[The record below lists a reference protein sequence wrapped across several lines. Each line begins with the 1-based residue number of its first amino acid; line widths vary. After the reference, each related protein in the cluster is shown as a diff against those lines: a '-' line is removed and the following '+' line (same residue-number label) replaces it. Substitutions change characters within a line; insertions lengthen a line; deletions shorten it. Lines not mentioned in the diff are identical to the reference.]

1 MSVSPADAAP
11 AARAAGGPRVVLVG
25 PMGSGKSTVGALL
38 AERLGVPYRDTDA
51 DIVAAEG
58 RAIADLFVD
67 EGEPYFRERERAA
80 VRDAVAAH
88 TGVLSLGGGAILDE
102 GTRALLRGLPVV
114 YLSMDVEEAVRR
126 VGLNTARPLLAV
138 NPRKQWREL
147 MEARRHLYEEVARA
161 VVATD
166 DRTPEEV
173 AEAVLDALELKTA
186 TPGGRPPGP
195 RPEDAMTSKVTR
207 IHVDGTAGTE
217 PYEVLVGRQLLG
229 ELGGLIGGAVKRVAV
244 IHPEALAETGDALRQ
259 DLADQ
264 GYEAVAVQV
273 PNAEEA
279 KTAEVAAY
287 CWKALGQSGFTRTD
301 VIVGV
306 GGGATTDLA
315 GFVAASWLRGVRW
328 IAVPT
333 TVLGMVDAAVG
344 GKTGINTAEG
354 KNLVGAF
361 HPPAGVLC
369 DLAALDSLPVHD
381 YVSGL
386 AEIIKAGFIADPAIL
401 DLIEADPE
409 AARTPAGPHTAE
421 LIERS
426 IRVKAEVVS
435 GDLKESGRREILNY
449 GHTLAHAIE
458 KNERYK
464 WRHGAAVAVGMHFAA
479 ELGRLAGRLDD
490 ATADRHRTVLESVGL
505 PLSYRYDQWPKLLE
519 TMKVDKKSRGDLLRF
534 IVLDGLAKPT
544 VLEGPD
550 PAVLLAAYGEV
561 AD

>member
-1 MSVSPADAAP
+1 MS
-11 AARAAGGPRVVLVG
+11 GPLVVLVG
-25 PMGSGKSTVGALL
+25 PMGVGKSTVGELL
-38 AERLGVPYRDTDA
+38 AARLGTTYRDTDA
-51 DIVAAEG
+51 DIVAEAGKPIAE
-58 RAIADLFVD
+58 IFYD
-67 EGEPYFRERERAA
+67 EGEEHFRALERR
-80 VRDAVAAH
+80 AVAAAVAGH
-88 TGVLSLGGGAILDE
+88 PGVLSLGGGAVLD
-102 GTRALLRGLPVV
+102 GTTRELLAGHPVV
-114 YLSMDVEEAVRR
+114 YLSMDVDEAVRR

-138 NPRKQWREL
+138 NPRRQWREL
-147 MEARRHLYEEVARA
+147 MDARRHLYEEVART

-166 DRTPEEV
+166 EHTPEEV
-173 AEAVLDALELKTA
+173 AQAIIDALELPEGA
-186 TPGGRPPGP
+186 AAPGVESTGMTQQGP
-195 RPEDAMTSKVTR
+195 TR
-207 IHVDGTAGTE
+207 IQVAGSAGSD
-217 PYEVLVGRQLLG
+217 PYEVLVSHRLLG
-229 ELGGLIGGAVKRVAV
+229 ELPQLIGDRARRVAV
-244 IHPEALAETGDALRQ
+244 LHPEALAETGEAVRQ

-264 GYEAVAVQV
+264 GYEAIAIQL

-287 CWKALGQSGFTRTD
+287 CWKALGQTGFTRTD
-301 VIVGV
+301 VVVGI
-306 GGGATTDLA
+306 GGGATTDIA
-315 GFVAASWLRGVRW
+315 GFVAATWLRGVRW

-333 TVLGMVDAAVG
+333 TVLGMVDAAIG

-369 DLAALDSLPVHD
+369 DLAALESLPVHD

-386 AEIIKAGFIADPAIL
+386 AEVIKSGFIADPVIL

-409 AARTPAGPHTAE
+409 GARTLAGPHTAE

-435 GDLKESGRREILNY
+435 SDLKEAGLREILNY
-449 GHTLAHAIE
+449 GHTLGHAIE

-464 WRHGAAVAVGMHFAA
+464 WRHGAAVSIGMVFAA

-505 PLSYRYDQWPKLLE
+505 PLTYRGDQWPRLLE
-519 TMKVDKKSRGDLLRF
+519 NMKIDKKSRGDLLRF
-534 IVLDGLAKPT
+534 IVLDGVGKPT

-561 AD
+561 SA

>member
-1 MSVSPADAAP
+1 MSAP
-11 AARAAGGPRVVLVG
+11 LIVLVG
-25 PMGSGKSTVGALL
+25 PMGVGKSTVGQLL
-38 AERLGVPYRDTDA
+38 AERLGTGYRDTDE
-51 DIVAAEG
+51 DIVTAQG
-58 RAIADLFVD
+58 RAIAEIFVD
-67 EGEPYFRERERAA
+67 EGEAAFRALEKEA
-80 VRDAVAAH
+80 VRTALVEH
-88 TGVLSLGGGAILDE
+88 KGVLALGGGAILDAD
-102 GTRALLRGLPVV
+102 TRALLAGQRVV
-114 YLSMDVEEAVRR
+114 YLSMDVEEAVKRT
-126 VGLNTARPLLAV
+126 GLNAARPLLAV

-147 MEARRHLYEEVARA
+147 MEARRHLYEEVATA

-166 DRTPEEV
+166 GRTPEEV
-173 AEAVLDALELKTA
+173 TQAALDAVELTVS
-186 TPGGRPPGP
+186 PGGRPPDP
-195 RPEDAMTSKVTR
+195 RPEDAVVSEVTR
-207 IHVDGTAGTE
+207 IEIGGTAGSD

-229 ELGGLIGGAVKRVAV
+229 ELGGLIGTKAKRVAV
-244 IHPEALAETGDALRQ
+244 IHPEALAETGDALRA
-259 DLADQ
+259 DLAEQ
-264 GYEAVAVQV
+264 GYEAIAIQV

-306 GGGATTDLA
+306 GGGASTDLA
-315 GFVAASWLRGVRW
+315 GFVAATWLRGVRW

-333 TVLGMVDAAVG
+333 TVLAMVDAAVG

-354 KNLVGAF
+354 KNLVGSF

-369 DLAALDSLPVHD
+369 DLAALDSLPVND

-386 AEIIKAGFIADPAIL
+386 AEVIKAGFIADPGIL
-401 DLIEADPE
+401 DLIESDPQ

-421 LIERS
+421 LIVRS
-426 IRVKAEVVS
+426 IKVKAEVVS
-435 GDLKESGRREILNY
+435 SDLKEAGLREILNY
-449 GHTLAHAIE
+449 GHTLGHAIE

-464 WRHGAAVAVGMHFAA
+464 WRHGAAVSVGMHFAA

-490 ATADRHRTVLESVGL
+490 ATADRHRAILEAVGL
-505 PLSYRYDQWPKLLE
+505 PLHYRYDQWPKLVE
-519 TMKVDKKSRGDLLRF
+519 NMKVDKKSRGDLLRF

-561 AD
+561 GE